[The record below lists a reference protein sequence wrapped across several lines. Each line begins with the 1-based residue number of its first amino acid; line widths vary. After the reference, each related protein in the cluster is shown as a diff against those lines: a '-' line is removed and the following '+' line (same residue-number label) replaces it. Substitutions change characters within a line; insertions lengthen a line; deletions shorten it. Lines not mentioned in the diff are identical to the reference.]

1 MIFEMLFIR
10 HWLTKRITNIE
21 LPKYFLSKTEISWHK
36 ESIEYYFVK
45 EVSIIKDVIIAD
57 AVRTPMGNH
66 DGMIRDFNP
75 VAFVHTIIKGLLE
88 RTMID

>member
-1 MIFEMLFIR
+1 M
-10 HWLTKRITNIE
+10 TKRITNIE
-21 LPKYFLSKTEISWHK
+21 LPKYFLSKTEIPWHK

-57 AVRTPMGNH
+57 AVRTPVGNH

-75 VAFVHTIIKGLLE
+75 VVFGYVFQLSEPLIMPRLLC
-88 RTMID
+88 